1 MLNFCMRGHD
11 FDADSLEALAEKCRQ
26 YGIYG
31 VQLVM
36 PKTVPDF
43 KVGRFTP
50 AYATAMKETLDAANA
65 KVPILGCYINPS
77 CTNVTEL
84 NAQLDRFREQLK
96 YARFINAFAVGTETG
111 FVGDNCDPEANHT
124 EEAYQHLLG
133 NLRELVTY
141 AEKLGVMIAIE
152 GVKIF
157 VIDTPQKMRRLLDD
171 LASPNVMCIFDPI
184 NFIDIDNYEQQ
195 DKLIDDAF
203 ELYGDVMCAIHLKDF
218 TVTDGRMSRVLPTE
232 GMLHTERIL
241 RYIKYSKPDMPVV
254 LEEVKETDLLK
265 VMENVQKLYDT
276 ID

>member
-11 FDADSLEALAEKCRQ
+11 FEADSIDALAEKCRQ

-36 PKTVPDF
+36 PKTIPDF
-43 KVGRFTP
+43 KVGQFTP
-50 AYATAMKETLDAANA
+50 AYATSMKEKLDSAGS

-77 CTNVTEL
+77 CTNETEL
-84 NAQLDRFREQLK
+84 KSQMDRFREQLK
-96 YARFINAFAVGTETG
+96 YAKFINAFAVGTETG
-111 FVGDNCDPEANHT
+111 FVGDTCDPDANHT

-133 NLRELVTY
+133 NLRELVAA

-171 LASPNVMCIFDPI
+171 LNSPNVMCIFDPI
-184 NFIDIDNYEQQ
+184 NFIGVDNYELQ

-218 TVTDGRMSRVLPTE
+218 VVEEGVMRRVLPTE

-241 RYIKYSKPDMPVV
+241 RYVKELKPEMPIV
-254 LEEVKETDLLK
+254 LEEVREPDLVK
-265 VMENVQKLYDT
+265 VMEYVQKVYDN
-276 ID
+276 I

>member
-11 FDADSLEALAEKCRQ
+11 FDATSIEALAEKLRQ

-36 PKTVPDF
+36 PKTIPDF
-43 KVGRFTP
+43 KVGQFTP
-50 AYATAMKETLDAANA
+50 AYASYMKETLDAAGS

-77 CTNVTEL
+77 CTNETEL
-84 NAQLDRFREQLK
+84 KSQMDRFREQLK
-96 YARFINAFAVGTETG
+96 YAKFINAFAVGTETG
-111 FVGDNCDPEANHT
+111 FVGETCDPEANHT

-133 NLRELVTY
+133 NLRELVAE

-171 LASPNVMCIFDPI
+171 LNSPNVLCIFDPI
-184 NFIDIDNYEQQ
+184 NFIGADNYELQ

-218 TVTDGRMSRVLPTE
+218 VVEDGVMRRVLPTE

-241 RYIKYSKPDMPVV
+241 RYVKELKPHMPIV
-254 LEEVKETDLLK
+254 LEEVKEPDLVK
-265 VMENVQKLYDT
+265 VMENVQKIYDN
-276 ID
+276 I